1 MKNKTI
7 NNSLITGISGIRG
20 IVGEGLTPELAC
32 RFAAAFGVFSNRQEI
47 VVGRDSRTSG
57 KMLQLAVT
65 AGLLSAGCRVVD
77 AGIVPTPTVI
87 FAVGSKS
94 LYGGVVITA
103 SHNPLPWNGLKF
115 IGSQAMFLTAEE
127 GRRLLEIA
135 DSAAIDRVRGD
146 GIREVTELKG
156 IIEEHIQKVL
166 SLELIDAEL
175 IKKNRFKVVLDCCN
189 GAGSVASPL
198 LLKAL
203 GCEVIEFA
211 CEPTG
216 IFPHQPEPV
225 NDNLKQLCEMT
236 RKEKADVG
244 FANDPDADRLAIVSE
259 KGEAIGEEYTVTF
272 ASKLVL
278 AKRKGPVVV
287 NLSTSQ
293 MIDDVAREYNAKVI
307 RTPVGEINVAAKMKE
322 ANAAIGGEGNGGA
335 ILPELHYGRDALLAM
350 ALMLQLMAE
359 EKKTVSRLVAALP
372 RYTIVKSK
380 FEKKG
385 LDKEKAL
392 KKVEETYS
400 QERLDLSDGIKIM
413 RSEGWIHIRK
423 SNTEPLIRIV
433 AEAADK
439 PAAHRMCE
447 EIIELL
453 WSKEDYVNKK

>member
-1 MKNKTI
+1 MKP
-7 NNSLITGISGIRG
+7 NNNTLIIGISGIRG

-32 RFAAAFGVFSNRQEI
+32 RFAAAFGVFSNRQKI

-65 AGLLSAGCRVVD
+65 AGLLSAGCKVID
-77 AGIVPTPTVI
+77 AGIVPTPTLI
-87 FAVGSKS
+87 FAVKSKS
-94 LYGGVVITA
+94 LWGGVAITA
-103 SHNPLPWNGLKF
+103 SHNPLSWNGLKF
-115 IGSQAMFLTAEE
+115 IGSQAMFLNGEE
-127 GRRLLEIA
+127 GQRLLEIA
-135 DSAAIDRVRGD
+135 DSDAIERVREDSLG
-146 GIREVTELKG
+146 EVTQLKG

-166 SLELIDAEL
+166 SLELIDVDL
-175 IKKNRFKVVLDCCN
+175 IRKNKFKVVLDCCN
-189 GAGSVASPL
+189 GAGSVTSPV

-225 NDNLKQLCEMT
+225 NDNLQQLCEIVQ
-236 RKEKADVG
+236 KEKADVG

-278 AKRKGPVVV
+278 SKRKGPVVV

-307 RTPVGEINVAAKMKE
+307 RTPVGEINVAEKMKE
-322 ANAAIGGEGNGGA
+322 VNAPIGGEGNGGA
-335 ILPELHYGRDALLAM
+335 ILPELHYGRDALLGM
-350 ALMLQLMAE
+350 ALMLQLMTE
-359 EKKTVSRLVAALP
+359 EKKTVSQLVAALP

-380 FEKKG
+380 FKKKG

-392 KKVEETYS
+392 KKIKETYARE
-400 QERLDLSDGIKIM
+400 QLDLSNGIKIM
-413 RSEGWIHIRK
+413 RAQGWIHIRK

-433 AEAADK
+433 AEASDEAV
-439 PAAHRMCE
+439 AHRMC
-447 EIIELL
+447 
-453 WSKEDYVNKK
+453 KEVIGVLTRRDYVNEK